1 MQLPVGLGSQPSEAR
16 QQFDEKLA
24 MEQRCAEH
32 IPGERLASHRCS
44 PVHHG
49 FPPEEDKIFC
59 PSCSWIMYLMMAVYH
74 PYLAPGLA
82 EMEAAWEKEKAKE
95 SPDLNAKY
103 SYAFVLCKSGSDRH
117 QVMGI
122 RLMQGKEEEHQ
133 QQQEKV

>member
-1 MQLPVGLGSQPSEAR
+1 MLHTGAA
-16 QQFDEKLA
+16 QQ
-24 MEQRCAEH
+24 
-32 IPGERLASHRCS
+32 CS
-44 PVHHG
+44 VDSRRRG
-49 FPPEEDKIFC
+49 TRSSAL
-59 PSCSWIMYLMMAVYH
+59 SCSWIMYLMMVMYH